1 MGNDDYPGCTAAK
14 ATYGSQKNKEDGDEE
29 EGFGPVATALVDAL
43 RQVVASQFTSVIL
56 TC

>member
-1 MGNDDYPGCTAAK
+1 MMTTQDAQQRRRQS
-14 ATYGSQKNKEDGDEE
+14 GSQKNKEDGDEE
-29 EGFGPVATALVDAL
+29 EGSGPVATALVDAL